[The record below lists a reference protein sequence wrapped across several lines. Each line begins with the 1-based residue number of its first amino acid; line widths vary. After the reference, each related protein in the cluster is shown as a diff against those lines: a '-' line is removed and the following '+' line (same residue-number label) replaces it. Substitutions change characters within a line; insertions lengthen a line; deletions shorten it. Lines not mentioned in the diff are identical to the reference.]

1 MQLEGRMLS
10 TMKKDQLNFM
20 KTTGFQSKVHENAS
34 EELYGTK
41 TILGKS
47 SLKRRVPQ
55 KDVIYIPESFEIK
68 SSITTPASP
77 RLSKH
82 STRSERDYQTHRQSS
97 PISSSSLSTSLRHQ
111 SFKKEQH
118 FGSTKNNLF
127 EAVRASLA
135 SQSALRDR
143 IDNRGYESTRDLKSS
158 RRSNDQL
165 SSSLSS
171 MIQ

>member
-1 MQLEGRMLS
+1 MDYSDPPEKPLSMISDPSDLGDATPSVKEATRKGKKLMHKMLNMRRLFNVQLEGRMLS

-55 KDVIYIPESFEIK
+55 KDGIYIPESFEIK

-77 RLSKH
+77 RLSKQ
-82 STRSERDYQTHRQSS
+82 STRSGRGYQTHRQSS
-97 PISSSSLSTSLRHQ
+97 PISSSSLSSSLR
-111 SFKKEQH
+111 S
-118 FGSTKNNLF
+118 
-127 EAVRASLA
+127 
-135 SQSALRDR
+135 
-143 IDNRGYESTRDLKSS
+143 
-158 RRSNDQL
+158 
-165 SSSLSS
+165 
-171 MIQ
+171 